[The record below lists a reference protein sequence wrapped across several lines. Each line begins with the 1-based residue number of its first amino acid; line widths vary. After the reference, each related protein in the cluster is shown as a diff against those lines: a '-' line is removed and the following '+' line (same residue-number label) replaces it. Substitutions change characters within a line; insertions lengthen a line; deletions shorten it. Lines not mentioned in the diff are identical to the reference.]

1 MGGGGEGL
9 TRKARLLAS
18 LHRFHSR
25 TRKTV
30 GTGSSSS
37 SRTVSGQA
45 LVKASLAPLRTLVF
59 VVRPNPCLLFT
70 PNTRTCLPLI
80 PSASSSPLPARPSSP
95 YLIVSCAASLAV
107 SLRLP
112 PSSAAARLSPSLSPS
127 LAVALSVSIYF
138 SYSFL
143 YVSLHALSSVLAA
156 PPPHWCACACPWGGR
171 RGVPPRAN
179 RTHTTGAYIS
189 GQCSVCTR
197 VWCSV
202 RVCVCVCVCVV
213 QCIIL
218 NCGGIR

>member
-1 MGGGGEGL
+1 VGGGGGGAHS
-9 TRKARLLAS
+9 KARLLAS

-143 YVSLHALSSVLAA
+143 YVSLHCSLVSPGRASSTL
-156 PPPHWCACACPWGGR
+156 
-171 RGVPPRAN
+171 
-179 RTHTTGAYIS
+179 
-189 GQCSVCTR
+189 
-197 VWCSV
+197 V
-202 RVCVCVCVCVV
+202 RVCLPV
-213 QCIIL
+213 
-218 NCGGIR
+218 GR